1 MSEDDSDLPGDAPGD
16 EPAANA
22 RDRQK
27 AVTRDQILQAV
38 GRRLESSPMDELSF
52 ADVAKDAGVGERTVY
67 RHFPTR
73 EALLGAFFAWA
84 QAKAT
89 DPGLAG
95 PAARAPEPPPA
106 AAPPARSPAQRM
118 WEPAQAAADD
128 VQRPMRILLATDA
141 WEPQVNGVVRTL
153 TRVVKELRELGH
165 EVEVIRPDQF
175 KTLPLPTYPEIKV
188 AIAAYEPVQ
197 ERFKAFEPEAIHI
210 ATEGPIGL
218 AARRICVEWK
228 LPFTTSYHTR
238 FPEYVSARL
247 PVPLSVGYTYMR
259 WFHRPSGRLM
269 VATPT
274 MRDELTRHG
283 FRNISSWS
291 RGVDTEVFRPRREDE
306 KDIFAHLPKPIF
318 LYVGRVAVEKNIE
331 AFLHLDLPGTKV
343 VVGDGPQKDE
353 LAERYRD
360 AVFTGSKFGEELS
373 AHFACADVFVFPSL
387 TDTFGLVILEAM
399 ASGTPVA
406 AYPAPGPIDII
417 PGSGAG
423 ALAASATEGL
433 KEACLEALAL
443 DRKAVRAFAETFSWK
458 ACAEDFVRN
467 LQPYPEPEKTRFWRR
482 LRRLAR
488 VRRRPKA
495 A

>member
-1 MSEDDSDLPGDAPGD
+1 
-16 EPAANA
+16 
-22 RDRQK
+22 
-27 AVTRDQILQAV
+27 
-38 GRRLESSPMDELSF
+38 
-52 ADVAKDAGVGERTVY
+52 
-67 RHFPTR
+67 
-73 EALLGAFFAWA
+73 
-84 QAKAT
+84 
-89 DPGLAG
+89 
-95 PAARAPEPPPA
+95 
-106 AAPPARSPAQRM
+106 
-118 WEPAQAAADD
+118 
-128 VQRPMRILLATDA
+128 MRILLATDA

-153 TRVVKELRELGH
+153 TRVVKELQEMGH
-165 EVEVIRPDQF
+165 SVEVIRPDQF
-175 KTLPLPTYPEIKV
+175 KTFPLPTYPEIKV
-188 AIAAYEPVQ
+188 AIGAYEPVQ

-247 PVPLSVGYTYMR
+247 PVPLAAGYAYMK
-259 WFHRPSGRLM
+259 WFHKPSGRLM

-274 MRDELTRHG
+274 MRDELSQHG
-283 FRNISSWS
+283 FRNISPWS
-291 RGVDTEVFRPRREDE
+291 RGVDTIAFHPRTDDE
-306 KDIFAHLPKPIF
+306 PDIFAHLPKPVY

-331 AFLHLDLPGTKV
+331 AFLGLDLPGSKV
-343 VVGDGPQKDE
+343 VVGDGPQREE
-353 LAERYRD
+353 LAVKYPT
-360 AVFTGSKFGEELS
+360 AVFTGSKFAEELT

-399 ASGTPVA
+399 AAGTPVA

-433 KEACLEALAL
+433 REACLEALKL
-443 DRKAVRAFAETFSWK
+443 DRKAVRAFAETFSWR

>member
-1 MSEDDSDLPGDAPGD
+1 MSNSDSGYTPGL
-16 EPAANA
+16 

-27 AVTRDQILQAV
+27 AATRDEILRAV
-38 GRRLESSPMDELSF
+38 ARKLETTPLEDLSF
-52 ADVAKDAGVGERTVY
+52 AEIAQEAGVGERTVY
-67 RHFPTR
+67 RHFPTK
-73 EALLGAFFAWA
+73 EALLGAFWAWMQT
-84 QAKAT
+84 QAL
-89 DPGLAG
+89 PR
-95 PAARAPEPPPA
+95 PAPVRVREPI
-106 AAPPARSPAQRM
+106 APPVS
-118 WEPAQAAADD
+118 ET
-128 VQRPMRILLATDA
+128 QRPMRILLATDA

-153 TRVVKELRELGH
+153 TKVVGELRDMGH
-165 EVEVIRPDQF
+165 TVEVVRPDQF
-175 KTLPLPTYPEIKV
+175 KTFPLPTYPEIKV
-188 AIAAYEPVQ
+188 AIGVYEPVQ

-247 PVPLSVGYTYMR
+247 PVPLSAGYAYMR
-259 WFHRPSGRLM
+259 WFHKPSGRLM

-274 MRDELTRHG
+274 MRNELTQHG
-283 FRNISSWS
+283 FRNISPWA
-291 RGVDTEVFRPRREDE
+291 RGVDTEAFRPRPPSEP
-306 KDIFAHLPKPIF
+306 DIFAHLPKPIS

-331 AFLHLDLPGTKV
+331 AFLGIDLPGAKV
-343 VVGDGPQKDE
+343 VVGDGPQREE
-353 LAERYRD
+353 LQEKYPD
-360 AVFTGSKFGEELS
+360 AVFTGAKFGEELT

-399 ASGTPVA
+399 ACGTPVA

-417 PGSGAG
+417 PGSAAG

-433 KEACLEALAL
+433 REACLEALKL
-443 DRKAVRAFAETFSWK
+443 DRKGVRAFAETFSWRS
-458 ACAEDFVRN
+458 CAEDFVRN

-488 VRRRPKA
+488 VRRRPNA

>member
-1 MSEDDSDLPGDAPGD
+1 MRTPSASQ
-16 EPAANA
+16 
-22 RDRQK
+22 RDRQREE
-27 AVTRDQILQAV
+27 TREQILRAV
-38 GRRLESSPMDELSF
+38 GAQLETRSLEDLSF
-52 ADVAKDAGVGERTVY
+52 AEIARDAGVGERTVY
-67 RHFPTR
+67 RHFPTK
-73 EALLGAFFAWA
+73 EALLGAFWAWMQT
-84 QAKAT
+84 QAMGEAERIKPDRSDRRLRDAIT
-89 DPGLAG
+89 
-95 PAARAPEPPPA
+95 APRDA
-106 AAPPARSPAQRM
+106 
-118 WEPAQAAADD
+118 
-128 VQRPMRILLATDA
+128 QRPMRILLATDA

-153 TRVVKELRELGH
+153 TRVVQELREMGH
-165 EVEVIRPDQF
+165 TVEVIHPGMF
-175 KTLPLPTYPEIKV
+175 KTFPLPTYAEIKV
-188 AIAAYEPVQ
+188 AIGVYEPVQ

-247 PVPLSVGYTYMR
+247 PLPLAAGYAYMK
-259 WFHRPSGRLM
+259 WFHKPSGRLM

-283 FRNISSWS
+283 FRNISAWS
-291 RGVDTEVFRPRREDE
+291 RGVDTETFRPRGDDE
-306 KDIFAHLPKPIF
+306 ADVFEGLARPIF

-331 AFLHLDLPGTKV
+331 AFLSLDLPGTKV
-343 VVGDGPQKDE
+343 VVGPGPQLDE
-353 LAERYRD
+353 LKAKYAN
-360 AVFTGSKFGEELS
+360 AVFTGSKSGQDL
-373 AHFACADVFVFPSL
+373 ANAYACADVFVFPSL

-406 AYPAPGPIDII
+406 AYPAPGPIDLI

-433 KEACLEALAL
+433 RDACLEALKL
-443 DRKAVRAFAETFSWK
+443 DRKGVRRFAEGFSWR

-467 LQPYPEPEKTRFWRR
+467 LQPYPEPQKTRFWRR

-488 VRRRPKA
+488 VRRRPSA
-495 A
+495 AV

>member
-1 MSEDDSDLPGDAPGD
+1 MTT
-16 EPAANA
+16 PATPTSL

-27 AVTRDQILQAV
+27 AETREQILRAV
-38 GRRLESSPMDELSF
+38 ARQLEAGRLDDLSF
-52 ADVAKDAGVGERTVY
+52 ADIAAEAGLGERTVY
-67 RHFPTR
+67 RHYPTK
-73 EALLGAFFAWA
+73 EALLGAFWAWLQA
-84 QAKAT
+84 QAV
-89 DPGLAG
+89 
-95 PAARAPEPPPA
+95 
-106 AAPPARSPAQRM
+106 AAPKPQPARLREVAPVPA
-118 WEPAQAAADD
+118 EE
-128 VQRPMRILLATDA
+128 QRPMRILVATDA

-153 TRVVKELRELGH
+153 TRVVQELKAMGH
-165 EVEVIRPDQF
+165 VVEVISPDRF
-175 KTLPLPTYPEIKV
+175 KTFPLPTYPEIKV
-188 AIAAYEPVQ
+188 ALGVYEPVQ

-247 PVPLSVGYTYMR
+247 PLPLAAGYAYMK
-259 WFHRPSGRLM
+259 WFHKPSGRLM

-274 MRDELTRHG
+274 MRDELSRYG
-283 FRNISSWS
+283 FRNISAWS
-291 RGVDTEVFRPRREDE
+291 RGVDTQLFRPRTPDE
-306 KDIFAHLPKPIF
+306 SDIFAGLARPIW

-331 AFLHLDLPGTKV
+331 AFLGIDLPGTKV
-343 VVGDGPQKDE
+343 VVGDGPQREE

-360 AVFTGSKFGEELS
+360 AVFTGSKFGEELV

-399 ASGTPVA
+399 ATGTPVA

-417 PGSGAG
+417 PNSGAG
-423 ALAASATEGL
+423 VLAHSATEGL
-433 KEACLEALAL
+433 REACLEALKL
-443 DRKAVRAFAETFSWK
+443 DRKAVRVFAEGFSWR

-467 LQPYPEPEKTRFWRR
+467 LQPYPEPEKTRFWRK

>member
-1 MSEDDSDLPGDAPGD
+1 MIPPTPVSL
-16 EPAANA
+16 

-27 AVTRDQILQAV
+27 AETRELILRAV
-38 GRRLESSPMDELSF
+38 GRQLEAGRLDDISF
-52 ADVAKDAGVGERTVY
+52 ADVAADAGLGERTVY
-67 RHFPTR
+67 RHFPTK
-73 EALLGAFFAWA
+73 EALLGAFFAWLQA
-84 QAKAT
+84 QAVA
-89 DPGLAG
+89 
-95 PAARAPEPPPA
+95 
-106 AAPPARSPAQRM
+106 PARPQPTRLR
-118 WEPAQAAADD
+118 EPVVAPSEEL
-128 VQRPMRILLATDA
+128 RPMRILVATDA

-153 TRVVKELRELGH
+153 TRVVQELRDMGH
-165 EVEVIRPDQF
+165 MVEVVSPDQF
-175 KTLPLPTYPEIKV
+175 KTFPLPTYPEIKV
-188 AIAAYEPVQ
+188 ALGVYEPVQ

-247 PVPLSVGYTYMR
+247 PLPLAAGYAYMK
-259 WFHRPSGRLM
+259 WFHKPSGRLM

-274 MRDELTRHG
+274 MRDELSRHG
-283 FRNISSWS
+283 FRNISAWS
-291 RGVDTEVFRPRREDE
+291 RGVDTQLFKPRAEGDAE
-306 KDIFAHLPKPIF
+306 LFAGLPRPIF

-331 AFLHLDLPGTKV
+331 AFLGIDLPGSKV
-343 VVGDGPQKDE
+343 VVGDGPQREE
-353 LAERYRD
+353 LAEKYPD
-360 AVFTGSKFGEELS
+360 AVFTGSRFGHELA
-373 AHFACADVFVFPSL
+373 AHFAAADVFVFPSL

-399 ASGTPVA
+399 ASGVPVA

-417 PGSGAG
+417 PGSNAG
-423 ALAASATEGL
+423 VLAHSATEGL
-433 KEACLEALAL
+433 REACLEALKL
-443 DRKAVRAFAETFSWK
+443 DRKAVRAFAERFSWR